1 MLKCLL
7 SSLFQ
12 IRGTYCWKRI
22 RAVVVVVLFYFFLFN
37 VQCIWMCACVK
48 DQISTMQHD
57 RDKKKKWMTKPQ
69 KEHSPCSKL
78 YGNIFLYDVF
88 LHFYTQFLSGW
99 WTVLRELTKKVYFI
113 LLGIIHWLSQQT
125 LLSNDEETY
134 VTDWCTISNYLLS
147 YT

>member
-22 RAVVVVVLFYFFLFN
+22 RAVVVVVVILFFLFN

-57 RDKKKKWMTKPQ
+57 RDKKRRSEWPNHRRSTAHARNSMET
-69 KEHSPCSKL
+69 SF
-78 YGNIFLYDVF
+78 YMMY
-88 LHFYTQFLSGW
+88 FYTQFLSGW